1 MKIYNKNGF
10 FKGLF
15 WLILGGSSLITM
27 VYRGMELPDVLWC
40 TIEFGM
46 AIYYITRSF
55 SRNMSDADQDE
66 RTQLIVQKSRSTAY
80 TWVKGICIVLGLLYM
95 MVFSHTKNDLHL
107 GIAVCFAIVL
117 IVMMIVQ
124 GITEVYYDSKL

>member
-15 WLILGGSSLITM
+15 WLVLGLSSLITM

-80 TWVKGICIVLGLLYM
+80 TWIKGICIVLGLLYM

-117 IVMMIVQ
+117 IAMMIVQ
-124 GITEVYYDSKL
+124 GITEIYYDSKL